1 MRLRNLLVDPEQPI
15 SVIVKRQGEP
25 TYNDLGELV
34 PGQMDVVATTSQA
47 SLQPVSS
54 ATIQRESGR
63 DVRSTHELYCPVLDC
78 QADDEVEITFTKT
91 DVVEHY
97 TVNGRPQ
104 DWGTHLE
111 VALVWLQS

>member
-1 MRLRNLLVDPEQPI
+1 MRLRDLLVDPEQPV
-15 SVIVKRQGEP
+15 SVVVKRQGEP

-34 PGQMDVVATTSQA
+34 PGVLEVVATTSQA

-63 DVRSTHELYCPVLDC
+63 DVRSTHELFCEPIDC
-78 QADDEVEITFTKT
+78 QADDEVQVTFCKT
-91 DVVEHY
+91 GTTERY
-97 TVNGRPQ
+97 RVNGRPQ

>member
-15 SVIVKRQGEP
+15 EVRIVRQGEP

-34 PGQMDVVATTSQA
+34 PGTLEVVATTSQA

-63 DVRSTHELYCPVLDC
+63 DVRSTHEMFCEPIDC
-78 QADDEVEITFTKT
+78 QADDEVEVTFAKSGVT
-91 DVVEHY
+91 ERY
-97 TVNGRPQ
+97 RVNGRPQ

-111 VALVWLQS
+111 VALLWLQS

>member
-63 DVRSTHELYCPVLDC
+63 DVRSTHELYCERLDC
-78 QADDEVEITFTKT
+78 QADDQVEITHTQT
-91 DVVEHY
+91 GEVDHY
-97 TVNGRPQ
+97 VVNGRPQ

-111 VALVWLQS
+111 VTLVWKSS